1 MAVHPTARP
10 HGCEKCGQSH
20 WKCLAHNRAG
30 NPCGR
35 GAVDGLDVCVMHGAK
50 SPQAKRM
57 AAIRIT
63 ENEATKILAIE
74 GFDSISDPYTELS
87 SLAGE
92 VVKLKDVLR
101 AKVEELTTLKD
112 IGGDKVATQIDVL
125 MSAYERGLDRC
136 ERILTNMARLDLDGK
151 IAALQAKVDSET
163 QAVISRALEVAL
175 SSVDPSQRETILRDF
190 GNALRGST
198 DATRAP
204 ALPR

>member
-1 MAVHPTARP
+1 MTVTHNKAAEAVRIDRDAR
-10 HGCEKCGQSH
+10 G
-20 WKCLAHNRAG
+20 
-30 NPCGR
+30 
-35 GAVDGLDVCVMHGAK
+35 
-50 SPQAKRM
+50 
-57 AAIRIT
+57 
-63 ENEATKILAIE
+63 ILAIE

-87 SLAGE
+87 NLAGE

-101 AKVEELTTLKD
+101 SKVEELTTLKD

-190 GNALRGST
+190 GKALRGST
-198 DATRAP
+198 DATKTP